1 MSGLLARAGG
11 IEPPFAGLHARPSSP
26 SRPPGVYN
34 PHIGRESPPTFY
46 AVILGTLNCLRTY
59 SL

>member
-26 SRPPGVYN
+26 SRPPGDYI

-46 AVILGTLNCLRTY
+46 AVILGTWNCLRTY